1 MASKEL
7 YRTMSQ
13 QIADLIRADVLSGQM
28 PTGTPLRERDLA
40 ERFGV
45 SRGPIRDSLLQLT
58 HEGLLVSKPNCGVVV
73 GGALEK
79 TLQPLVIKLRREIE
93 LFALK
98 EILNG
103 DNAPVAA
110 LEHTCEQLKVAC
122 QQDDL
127 SAIVQHD
134 MAFHR
139 TIVEAGGNS
148 DLVAIWL
155 PIIVRMQL
163 HYTRHKEW
171 MDSYREHLAIVKAIR
186 KGDQKRAAEALKT
199 NIQ

>member
-1 MASKEL
+1 MPPKEL

-13 QIADLIRADVLSGQM
+13 QISDLIRADVLSGQL
-28 PTGTPLRERDLA
+28 PQGTQLKERDLA

-45 SRGPIRDSLLQLT
+45 SRGPVRDSLLQLT

-73 GGALEK
+73 SGMMHEL
-79 TLQPLVIKLRREIE
+79 LQPLVVKLRHEIE
-93 LFALK
+93 TFALREVFK
-98 EILNG
+98 QKKDIVS
-103 DNAPVAA
+103 D
-110 LEHTCEQLKVAC
+110 LERTCERLKDAC
-122 QQDDL
+122 RQNDL

-134 MAFHR
+134 MEFHR
-139 TIVEAGGNS
+139 TIIEAGGDG

-155 PIIVRMQL
+155 PIVVRMQL

-171 MDSYREHLAIVKAIR
+171 MDSYREHQVIVEAVRAGKLSPAI
-186 KGDQKRAAEALKT
+186 QALKA